1 MNVKNL
7 TKEQKQKYA
16 LIAIVAVAAVFALKQ
31 FVLTPLLA
39 SHAAAKQELADL
51 QAKLGQAETVIKR
64 HDEVVRAVAESTR
77 RLREAAQGQ
86 MPNPDNAL
94 AWAHEVIYAQA
105 RTVGIDPESVSDLDL
120 DVNLF
125 TSKEQEKRNFKPYGV
140 RLATQCSYAD
150 LERLIADLE
159 KANPYLVISGFTISG
174 QSTKPDRHQIMLNI
188 EWPSWKN
195 VEKARPYLEDTSRA
209 SV

>member
-1 MNVKNL
+1 MNLKSL

-16 LIAIVAVAAVFALKQ
+16 LTAIVAVASIFALKQ
-31 FVLTPLLA
+31 FVLSPLLA
-39 SHAAAKQELADL
+39 SHAAAKEELSDL
-51 QAKLGQAETVIKR
+51 QTKLAQAEAVIKR
-64 HDEVVRAVAESTR
+64 HDDVERALGESTR
-77 RLREAAQGQ
+77 KLRDAAQTQ

-105 RTVGIDPESVSDLDL
+105 RALGIDPESVSDLEL

-140 RLATQCSYAD
+140 RLATQCTYFE
-150 LERLIADLE
+150 LERFIADLE
-159 KANPYLVISGFTISG
+159 KANPNIVISGFTISG
-174 QSTKPDRHQIMLNI
+174 QGTKPERHQIMLNI

-195 VEKARPYLEDTSRA
+195 AEKARPYLEESARA
-209 SV
+209 PV